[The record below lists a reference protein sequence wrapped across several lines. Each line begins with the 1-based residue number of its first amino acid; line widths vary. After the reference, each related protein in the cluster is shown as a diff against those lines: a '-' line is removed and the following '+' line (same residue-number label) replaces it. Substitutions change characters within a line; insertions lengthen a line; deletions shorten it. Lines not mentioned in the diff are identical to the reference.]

1 MEIPT
6 KRRLHSFRAVEAY
19 RNLVY
24 VLDPSVDAALL
35 LTTTVPFIL
44 FSRPMGQYR
53 FQQACA
59 SNAKN

>member
-1 MEIPT
+1 MVPDAPLT
-6 KRRLHSFRAVEAY
+6 YAVSSAWG
-19 RNLVY
+19 
-24 VLDPSVDAALL
+24 VLDPSVGVALL

-44 FSRPMGQYR
+44 FSRPMGQYH